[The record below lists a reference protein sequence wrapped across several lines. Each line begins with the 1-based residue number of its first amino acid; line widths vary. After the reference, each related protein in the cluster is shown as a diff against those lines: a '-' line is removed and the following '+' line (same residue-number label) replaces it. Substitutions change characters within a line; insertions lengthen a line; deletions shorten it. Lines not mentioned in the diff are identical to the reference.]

1 MNALLRKW
9 PRRQG
14 RMILQAIYDQS
25 PRVVSKTAPAELDV
39 KWNET
44 VAPEPVFAGS
54 ESTPQAIV
62 EPVPASNA

>member
-1 MNALLRKW
+1 
-9 PRRQG
+9 
-14 RMILQAIYDQS
+14 MILQAIYDQS